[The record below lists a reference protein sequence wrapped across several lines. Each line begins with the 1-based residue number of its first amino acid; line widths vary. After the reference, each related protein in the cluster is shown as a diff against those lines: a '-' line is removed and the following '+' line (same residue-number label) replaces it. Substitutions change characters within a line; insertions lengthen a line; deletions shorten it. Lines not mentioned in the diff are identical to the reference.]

1 VTTSATTALAER
13 VLAVGTMNGP
23 YVLPTGRVLDFYF
36 DEYRIAADPVLLAQ
50 TGKALAGLLPP
61 HIDVIAGLELGG
73 VPFALA
79 VSAATGLPAALVR
92 KVTKPYGTRLQVEGR
107 PPPGAR
113 VAMVDDVIRSGRQI
127 TVAATALRHAG
138 ADPVA
143 AVAILIR
150 PGGSTALLDGQGIT
164 VAGVIDETQPGRAR
178 RKQP

>member
-1 VTTSATTALAER
+1 MTPATTALAER

-23 YVLPTGRVLDFYF
+23 YWLPTGRVLDFYF
-36 DEYRIAADPVLLAQ
+36 DEYRVAADPALLAQ
-50 TGKALAGLLPP
+50 TGEALAGLLPP
-61 HIDVIAGLELGG
+61 DIDVIAGLELGG

-92 KVTKPYGTRLQVEGR
+92 KAAKSYGARLQVEGQ

-113 VAMVDDVIRSGRQI
+113 VAMIDDVIRSGRQI
-127 TVAATALRHAG
+127 TIAATALRHAG

-150 PGGSTALLDGQGIT
+150 PGNAKALLDGQGIA
-164 VAGVIDETQPGRAR
+164 VAGVIDENRTVRAR
-178 RKQP
+178 QGQP

>member
-1 VTTSATTALAER
+1 VTSAITALAER

-23 YVLPTGRVLDFYF
+23 YWLPTGRVLDFYF
-36 DEYRIAADPVLLAQ
+36 DEYRVAADPVLLAQ
-50 TGKALAGLLPP
+50 TGEALAGLLPP
-61 HIDVIAGLELGG
+61 NIDVIAGLELGG

-79 VSAATGLPAALVR
+79 VSAATGLPTTLVR
-92 KVTKPYGTRLQVEGR
+92 KVAKPYGARLQVEGK

-138 ADPVA
+138 ADPIA

-150 PGGSTALLDGQGIT
+150 PGNCKALLDGQGIA
-164 VAGVIDETQPGRAR
+164 VAGVIDENRTAGAR
-178 RKQP
+178 RGQP